1 MFRTYN
7 GWDAESYMTAI
18 GESDEPV
25 CHFTRGFFAGA
36 AAAIYFRTDSEHVKG
51 EETKCMAKG
60 DSYCEFIVKLAKPK

>member
-1 MFRTYN
+1 LFRTYN

-36 AAAIYFRTDSEHVKG
+36 AGALKFKSENVEG
-51 EETKCMAKG
+51 VETKCVAKG
-60 DSYCEFIVKLAKPK
+60 DPYCEFVVKLAEPK